1 MWQDAAGWRSDRD
14 LFATSLSVLQGDD
27 MAVRKRGDSL
37 SQRGVEDMSLSMSPR
52 GVEDMSL
59 SVSQGT
65 SSMFGMAVL
74 LHPHGK

>member
-1 MWQDAAGWRSDRD
+1 MWQVAASWRASRD
-14 LFATSLSVLQGDD
+14 VFTTSLSVLQGDD
-27 MAVRKRGDSL
+27 MVVRKRGDSL

-65 SSMFGMAVL
+65 NSMFGMAVL